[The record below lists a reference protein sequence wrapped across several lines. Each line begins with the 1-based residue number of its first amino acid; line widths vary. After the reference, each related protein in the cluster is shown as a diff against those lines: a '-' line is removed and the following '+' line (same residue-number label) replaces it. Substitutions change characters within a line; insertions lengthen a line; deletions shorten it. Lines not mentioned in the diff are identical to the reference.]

1 MAQPFVTKEQFKKGG
16 GGGGGSGGAS
26 ATAIAPAWEQ
36 DHHYYEGDVIS
47 KGSKIYECLNEINYS
62 WDFNSEL
69 SQGYWQET
77 TVFDSIIGLLNTE
90 M

>member
-1 MAQPFVTKEQFKKGG
+1 MAQPFITKEQFKKGG

-36 DHHYYEGDVIS
+36 DHEYFEGDVVS
-47 KGSKIYECLNEINYS
+47 KGSKIYECNYHHWS
-62 WDFNSEL
+62 WDFNQD
-69 SQGYWQET
+69 SQYWDET

>member
-1 MAQPFVTKEQFKKGG
+1 MAQPFVTKEQFKKG

-36 DHHYYEGDVIS
+36 YHEYYEGDVVS
-47 KGSKIYECLNEINYS
+47 KGSKIYECLTDHRS
-62 WDFNSEL
+62 RDFNSDL
-69 SQGYWQET
+69 NNGYWQET